1 MFKKYIAMPCVRF
14 TLRQRMYDFRVR
26 VEEKKTMYVIKLTK
40 GQF

>member
-1 MFKKYIAMPCVRF
+1 MCKIHSQGVKDS
-14 TLRQRMYDFRVR
+14 QRMYDFRVR